1 MKSDQTRLTHPERI
15 SSYFKQQLPTLTI
28 VTISGLL
35 YNVGMVLGPLYEGYM
50 AQCLYEIIS
59 GTATYESMVKLAI
72 TYIIVILFI
81 QGMRYIKRFYV
92 RRFANNINRSIKHI
106 LYNSLAHKSKAELAN
121 ESAGSLMTKAISD
134 VDACTE
140 GMRKFT
146 TEVFDT
152 GVVMIAYLSLLFHY
166 DWRLALISGLF
177 PPIAYF
183 LAERLK
189 KPVTRSAATYKQATA
204 QLNDVTL
211 DNVNNLSTYRLFGQ
225 ADYLGQRYQK
235 QLTSYEHKAVKAG
248 IWETAMPPVYLIIS
262 LAGIIP
268 IIWFGARNVLHLGWA
283 LWDIA
288 AFSTFLSCFTKLA
301 TKASKAAKLFNA
313 VQKAQVSWKRIKPL
327 MVVPVIDT
335 KLESLPIDQI
345 QAQKVSFNYPDGP
358 IIIHDFNLTAQ
369 SGTVVGVTG
378 PVACG
383 KSTLGRVFLNE
394 YPYQGS
400 LTINGIEV
408 NTLTNPQLSQY
419 LSYQGH
425 DCELLNDTIAANIQ
439 LGEDFDVTPYLQA
452 VCLNEEVDAMEQGSE
467 TIIGPSGSRLSGGQQ
482 ARLALAR
489 ILAHPKPLL
498 ILDDP
503 FAAVDRQT
511 EIIIWNNLQPFIQDK
526 VVILISHR
534 LYLFPTFTQV
544 VWIQKG
550 LPVVTTHEKLLKTNE
565 AYARLYDMQV
575 QGGDHQ

>member
-1 MKSDQTRLTHPERI
+1 
-15 SSYFKQQLPTLTI
+15 
-28 VTISGLL
+28 
-35 YNVGMVLGPLYEGYM
+35 
-50 AQCLYEIIS
+50 
-59 GTATYESMVKLAI
+59 
-72 TYIIVILFI
+72 
-81 QGMRYIKRFYV
+81 
-92 RRFANNINRSIKHI
+92 
-106 LYNSLAHKSKAELAN
+106 
-121 ESAGSLMTKAISD
+121 
-134 VDACTE
+134 
-140 GMRKFT
+140 
-146 TEVFDT
+146 
-152 GVVMIAYLSLLFHY
+152 
-166 DWRLALISGLF
+166 
-177 PPIAYF
+177 
-183 LAERLK
+183 
-189 KPVTRSAATYKQATA
+189 
-204 QLNDVTL
+204 
-211 DNVNNLSTYRLFGQ
+211 
-225 ADYLGQRYQK
+225 
-235 QLTSYEHKAVKAG
+235 
-248 IWETAMPPVYLIIS
+248 
-262 LAGIIP
+262 
-268 IIWFGARNVLHLGWA
+268 
-283 LWDIA
+283 
-288 AFSTFLSCFTKLA
+288 
-301 TKASKAAKLFNA
+301 LFNA